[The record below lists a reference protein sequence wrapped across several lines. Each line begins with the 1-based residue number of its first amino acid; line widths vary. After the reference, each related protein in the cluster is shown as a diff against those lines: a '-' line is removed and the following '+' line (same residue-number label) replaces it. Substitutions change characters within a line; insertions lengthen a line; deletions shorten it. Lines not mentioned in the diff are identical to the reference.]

1 MLLLFLP
8 CMMIMLNHISRVPP
22 QGETSSKVKK
32 RKTSKDEKD
41 IEQVM
46 VAIQDVASTIRKGN
60 LTFERT
66 CARLLI
72 LEEQVFRLV
81 DDIGITPRLQ
91 TPAYLYLVRNPDML
105 RALIGVPMERRKE
118 LLLGIMSDP

>member
-1 MLLLFLP
+1 
-8 CMMIMLNHISRVPP
+8 MIMLNHILELA

-41 IEQVM
+41 MEQVM
-46 VAIQDVASTIRKGN
+46 VAIQNVASTMRKGN

-66 CARLLI
+66 CTRLQI
-72 LEEQVFRLV
+72 LEEQVVCLV

-91 TPAYLYLVRNPDML
+91 TLAYLYLVRNPNML
-105 RALIGVPMERRKE
+105 RALIGVPMEGRKE
-118 LLLGIMSDP
+118 LLLGMMSDP